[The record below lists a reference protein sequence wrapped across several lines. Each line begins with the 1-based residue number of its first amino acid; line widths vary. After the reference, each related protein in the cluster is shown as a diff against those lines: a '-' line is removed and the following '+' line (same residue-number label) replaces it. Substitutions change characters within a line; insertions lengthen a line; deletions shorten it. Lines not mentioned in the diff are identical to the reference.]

1 MQQVAEVRLRF
12 QLLAFSL
19 TRVAVNTSYRMVYPF
34 LPFISAGVGI
44 DEKSLENIIAL
55 RSSLG
60 AVGPLLGSVG
70 DRYGRKAAMLL
81 GMALFIVGMALVAL
95 WPTYLALVAALMLTA
110 ASKIVFDSS
119 MQAYLGDRVPY
130 ARRGLAIALTEFGW
144 SGAFLLGV
152 PLVGWLIARGSW
164 QSPFVWL
171 AVLGAAA
178 TYWLWRILPPD
189 SAQTVERPSLM
200 RRLRFILTQR
210 AAVAALAVGALIA
223 ASNETVNIIYGV
235 WMHDSFG
242 LQVEALGA
250 SAIVIGVADL
260 AGEGLVAGLS
270 DRLGKRRALGF
281 GLAFYALACF
291 LLPLLGV
298 SLEGALVGLFLF
310 FLGFEFTLV
319 GTIPLMTE
327 LVPSARATLM
337 SANLTVFSLGKA
349 AGAIIGSEL
358 FTHGLPANSLVAA
371 GLNLLGLAVLILFVR
386 EAGHGQAN

>member
-1 MQQVAEVRLRF
+1 MQPVAEVRLRF

-19 TRVAVNTSYRMVYPF
+19 TRVVVNTSYRMVYPF

-44 DEKSLENIIAL
+44 DEKSLESIIAL

-70 DRYGRKAAMLL
+70 DRYGRKTAMLL
-81 GMALFIVGMALVAL
+81 GMALFMVGMLLVAVS
-95 WPTYLALVAALMLTA
+95 PTYLALVTALMLTA

-152 PLVGWLIARGSW
+152 PLAGWLIARGGW
-164 QSPFVWL
+164 QSPFIWL
-171 AVLGAAA
+171 AVLGAVA

-189 SAQTVERPSLM
+189 SAHTVERLSLVKGL
-200 RRLRFILTQR
+200 RLVLTHR
-210 AAVAALAVGALIA
+210 AAVAGLAVCGLID

-242 LQVEALGA
+242 LPVEALGA
-250 SAIVIGVADL
+250 IAIVIGLAEL

-270 DRLGKRRALGF
+270 DRLGKRRALGL
-281 GLAFYALACF
+281 GLAVYAVACL

-310 FLGFEFTLV
+310 FVSFEFTLV
-319 GTIPLMTE
+319 GAIPLMTE

-337 SANLTVFSLGKA
+337 SVLLTVFSLGKA
-349 AGAIIGSEL
+349 AGAVIGSEL
-358 FTHGLPANSLVAA
+358 FRHGLQANSLAAA
-371 GLNLLGLAVLILFVR
+371 GLNLLGLVVLILFVR
-386 EAGHGQAN
+386 EASHGQSR

>member
-1 MQQVAEVRLRF
+1 MQPVAEVRLRF

-44 DEKSLENIIAL
+44 DAKSLENIIAL

-60 AVGPLLGSVG
+60 VVGPLLGSVG
-70 DRYGRKAAMLL
+70 DRYGRKTAMLL
-81 GMALFIVGMALVAL
+81 GMALFVLGMALVAL
-95 WPTYLALVAALMLTA
+95 WPTYPALLAALMLTA

-130 ARRGLAIALTEFGW
+130 ARRGMAIALTEFGW

-152 PLVGWLIARGSW
+152 PVAGWLIARGGW

-178 TYWLWRILPPD
+178 TYWLWRILPPEP
-189 SAQTVERPSLM
+189 ARAVERPSLAQGL
-200 RRLRFILTQR
+200 RLVLTHR
-210 AAVAALAVGALIA
+210 AALAGLAVGGLIA

-242 LQVEALGA
+242 LPVEALGA
-250 SAIVIGVADL
+250 SAIVIGLADL

-270 DRLGKRRALGF
+270 DRLGKRRALGL
-281 GLAFYALACF
+281 GLAAYALAC
-291 LLPLLGV
+291 LVLPLLGV
-298 SLEGALVGLFLF
+298 SLQGALAGLFLF
-310 FLGFEFTLV
+310 FLAFEFTLV

-327 LVPSARATLM
+327 LVPPARATLM
-337 SANLTVFSLGKA
+337 SVLLTVFSLGKA
-349 AGAIIGSEL
+349 AGAVIGSEL
-358 FTHGLPANSLVAA
+358 FTHGLRANSLAAA
-371 GLNLLGLAVLILFVR
+371 GMNLLGLAVLILFVR
-386 EAGHGQAN
+386 EASHGQAD

>member
-1 MQQVAEVRLRF
+1 
-12 QLLAFSL
+12 
-19 TRVAVNTSYRMVYPF
+19 
-34 LPFISAGVGI
+34 
-44 DEKSLENIIAL
+44 
-55 RSSLG
+55 
-60 AVGPLLGSVG
+60 
-70 DRYGRKAAMLL
+70 
-81 GMALFIVGMALVAL
+81 
-95 WPTYLALVAALMLTA
+95 MLTA

-152 PLVGWLIARGSW
+152 PLVGWLIARSSW

-171 AVLGAAA
+171 AVLGATA

-189 SAQTVERPSLM
+189 AARAVGRPSLAQGL
-200 RRLRFILTQR
+200 RLVLTHR
-210 AAVAALAVGALIA
+210 PAVAGLAVCALID

-242 LQVEALGA
+242 LPLEALGA
-250 SAIVIGVADL
+250 SAIVIGLADL

-281 GLAFYALACF
+281 GLAAYALASVA
-291 LLPLLGV
+291 LPALGV

-310 FLGFEFTLV
+310 FVSFEFTLV
-319 GTIPLMTE
+319 GSIPLMTE

-337 SANLTVFSLGKA
+337 SVLLMVFSLGKA
-349 AGAIIGSEL
+349 VGAIIGSEL
-358 FTHGLPANSLVAA
+358 FIHGLQANSLAAA
-371 GLNLLGLAVLILFVR
+371 GLNVLGLGVLILFVQ
-386 EAGHGQAN
+386 EASHGQAN